1 MKKNRKRELE
11 EGGGGGE
18 KKGRKAG
25 EDAEDDDDGG
35 GGDQLNRNPME
46 EKNEFAMN
54 VLRRVR
60 LKLEGREPDALKR
73 SSVAKQ
79 VHYN

>member
-1 MKKNRKRELE
+1 MYMQPCITINNIV
-11 EGGGGGE
+11 
-18 KKGRKAG
+18 
-25 EDAEDDDDGG
+25 
-35 GGDQLNRNPME
+35 NRNPME

-79 VHYN
+79 VDF

>member
-1 MKKNRKRELE
+1 M
-11 EGGGGGE
+11 
-18 KKGRKAG
+18 
-25 EDAEDDDDGG
+25 
-35 GGDQLNRNPME
+35 LNRNPME